1 MIFQPSKSIFLLLL
15 TFACMLQAVE
25 TEHHPFR
32 EAYSDQDTGVRFP
45 AEIGSYRKTEVVR
58 NFNPLIGTVIRYV
71 DSDGGCADI
80 YIYSLD
86 SSKAKISSENF
97 RKHYAHLK
105 KTIEN
110 LSKKTSHVSDI
121 KTLDEVMYQKP
132 PHISG
137 RQVFYRMKIGGELH
151 NSDLTVFPYEDKI
164 VKIRIST
171 PSYYSSG
178 EKNHLSFFTEYVAN
192 LFNTVEKTEKNKKI

>member
-1 MIFQPSKSIFLLLL
+1 MIFQPSKLMILFLFSI
-15 TFACMLQAVE
+15 AWILQAAE
-25 TEHHPFR
+25 TERHPFR
-32 EAYSDQDTGVRFP
+32 EAYADPDTGVRFP

-86 SSKAKISSENF
+86 SSKAKVSGESF
-97 RKHYAHLK
+97 RKHYDHLK
-105 KTIEN
+105 KTIQN

-121 KTLDEVMYQKP
+121 KTLGESKYQKSP
-132 PHISG
+132 LVSG
-137 RQVFYRMKIGGELH
+137 CQVFFRMKIGEELH
-151 NSDLTVFPYEDKI
+151 NSDLTVFPYADKI

-178 EKNHLSFFTEYVAN
+178 EKNHLSFFTEFIAN
-192 LFNTVEKTEKNKKI
+192 LFNTVEKTKKNKKN